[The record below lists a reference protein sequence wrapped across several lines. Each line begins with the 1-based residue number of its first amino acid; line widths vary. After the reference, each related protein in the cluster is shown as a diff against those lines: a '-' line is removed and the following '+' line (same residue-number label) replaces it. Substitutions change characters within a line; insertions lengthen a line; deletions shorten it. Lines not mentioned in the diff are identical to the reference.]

1 MTIFIPTV
9 LDPEVA
15 PEGKH
20 IIHVYTAGS
29 EPYDIWKERQ
39 RGTKD
44 YEDFKRERAEILW
57 ETIERIIPDIRER
70 VEVEIYASPQTH
82 QRFLRRH
89 KGTYG
94 PALQAGGNLF
104 DVLPLPNI
112 PQPGVLTPIP
122 KLLRCGDSVFP
133 GVGVPAVA
141 ASGAIAAS
149 TLAPLPDHL
158 KMMWDV
164 SQTQNNFWQKQ
175 GGREKWL
182 RETEKPFHPSE
193 GGGAEHMDPS
203 EYYKAAAD
211 KMKVT
216 GNMKPSGLESA
227 SSSAVSK

>member
-1 MTIFIPTV
+1 M
-9 LDPEVA
+9 
-15 PEGKH
+15 
-20 IIHVYTAGS
+20 
-29 EPYDIWKERQ
+29 
-39 RGTKD
+39 
-44 YEDFKRERAEILW
+44 
-57 ETIERIIPDIRER
+57 
-70 VEVEIYASPQTH
+70 
-82 QRFLRRH
+82 
-89 KGTYG
+89 
-94 PALQAGGNLF
+94 
-104 DVLPLPNI
+104 
-112 PQPGVLTPIP
+112 LTPIP

-164 SQTQNNFWQKQ
+164 SQTQNNFWKKQ

-182 RETEKPFHPSE
+182 RETEAPFHPSE

-203 EYYKAAAD
+203 EYYKAAAS

-216 GNMKPSGLESA
+216 GNMKPSGLENA